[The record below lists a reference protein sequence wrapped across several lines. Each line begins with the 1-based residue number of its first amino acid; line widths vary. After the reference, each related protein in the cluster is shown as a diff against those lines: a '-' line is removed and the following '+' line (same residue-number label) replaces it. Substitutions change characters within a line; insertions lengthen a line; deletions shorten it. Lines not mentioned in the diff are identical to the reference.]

1 LCTLVSFVVY
11 AFCRTSLAVEF
22 KPLMRKAII
31 LYNPLS
37 GPRQPGRVAKV
48 EAVAAV
54 LLGAGVSLELAATEP
69 DGRAAEQARNAI
81 QAGCDTV
88 LAAGG
93 DGTVHDVLQGMVGS
107 DGTLGII
114 PMGTANA
121 LAHDLGLPLS
131 PEKAARALLHSE
143 PRRIAVGKV
152 EYQDFQDHAASRYF
166 TVTTGVGADA
176 HVFYDL
182 NPRVKSS
189 LGISAY
195 YAQAFRLWLTR
206 KMECFTVRTGDA
218 EPIQVSQV
226 LAVRITNFGGVL
238 RELAPGAGLHRN
250 DLRLVLFH
258 TTRRLDYLRYI
269 VRGLLGMSWSGDS
282 IELTNADNVT
292 CLYSDFPQQKQ
303 NRIFVEADGELL
315 GTLPVKIS
323 IVPDALTLLA
333 PGPLMAYSRRRAIPS
348 RAARP
353 SFSPGQ

>member
-1 LCTLVSFVVY
+1 
-11 AFCRTSLAVEF
+11 
-22 KPLMRKAII
+22 MHKAIV

-37 GPRQPGRVAKV
+37 GPRQPRRLAEVQAVREVLVQGGIEV
-48 EAVAAV
+48 EI
-54 LLGAGVSLELAATEP
+54 AATEP
-69 DGRAAEQARNAI
+69 NGEAGTQARHAI
-81 QAGCDTV
+81 QVGCDTV

-93 DGTVHDVLQGMVGS
+93 DGTIHDILQGMVGS
-107 DGTLGII
+107 DGTLGIV

-131 PEKAARALLHSE
+131 PVKAARALLQSE
-143 PRRIAVGKV
+143 LRRIAVGKV
-152 EYQDFQDHAASRYF
+152 EYQDFQGNAASRYF

-176 HVFYDL
+176 HLFYDL
-182 NPRVKSS
+182 NPGIKSI
-189 LGISAY
+189 LGVSAY
-195 YAQAFRLWLTR
+195 YAKAFRLWLTR

-218 EPIQVSQV
+218 EPTQVSQL
-226 LAVRITNFGGVL
+226 LAVRITNFGGIL

-282 IELTNADNVT
+282 IELAHAASVA
-292 CLYSDFPQQKQ
+292 CLYTNPPAGKER
-303 NRIFVEADGELL
+303 RIFVEADGELL

-323 IVPDALTLLA
+323 IVPDALTLLT

>member
-1 LCTLVSFVVY
+1 
-11 AFCRTSLAVEF
+11 
-22 KPLMRKAII
+22 MRKAMV

-37 GPRQPGRVAKV
+37 GPRQQPRLARVQ
-48 EAVAAV
+48 AAAHV
-54 LLGAGVSLELAATEP
+54 LALAGVELEIVATEP
-69 DGRAAEQARNAI
+69 NGGAGEQARRAV
-81 QAGCDTV
+81 QTGCDTV

-93 DGTVHDVLQGMVGS
+93 DGTVHDILQGMVGS

-131 PEKAARALLHSE
+131 PEKAARAALQSE

-152 EYQDFQDHAASRYF
+152 DYQDFQDHAASRYF
-166 TVTTGVGADA
+166 TVTAGVGADA
-176 HVFYDL
+176 HLFYDL

-189 LGISAY
+189 FGVSAY
-195 YAQAFRLWLTR
+195 YAKAIRLWLTR
-206 KMECFTVRTGDA
+206 KMECFAVRTGDA

-258 TTRRLDYLRYI
+258 TSRRWDYLRYI
-269 VRGLLGMSWSGDS
+269 LRGMLGMSWNGDA
-282 IELTNADNVT
+282 IELANAQSVA
-292 CLYSDFPQQKQ
+292 CLYNNSPAQKQ

-323 IVPDALTLLA
+323 IVPDALTLLT

-348 RAARP
+348 RAAHP